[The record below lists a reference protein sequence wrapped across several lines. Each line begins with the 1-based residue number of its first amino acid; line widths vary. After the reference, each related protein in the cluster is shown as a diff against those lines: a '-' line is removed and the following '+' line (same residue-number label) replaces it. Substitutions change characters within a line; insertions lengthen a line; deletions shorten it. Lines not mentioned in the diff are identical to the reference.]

1 MHANLSGAEVQLF
14 YPLRWLIYVFNP
26 VVNTKL
32 PVILSHRRS
41 TTVSLETYP
50 FIQVFRSLV
59 RQFETFSYSNL
70 SFRKFNFLW
79 LLTTFI
85 ISLMSGNV
93 LIFFFI
99 CYSKLSLSNLSLTS
113 FPLLFRPLRFSNI
126 LLCRAL
132 QS

>member
-1 MHANLSGAEVQLF
+1 MRPSIVIACYFVYNKHFEIFNFFVLSS
-14 YPLRWLIYVFNP
+14 YVTISAKYFP
-26 VVNTKL
+26 VRPSHSIIKYA
-32 PVILSHRRS
+32 ILN
-41 TTVSLETYP
+41 
-50 FIQVFRSLV
+50 QVFQSLV